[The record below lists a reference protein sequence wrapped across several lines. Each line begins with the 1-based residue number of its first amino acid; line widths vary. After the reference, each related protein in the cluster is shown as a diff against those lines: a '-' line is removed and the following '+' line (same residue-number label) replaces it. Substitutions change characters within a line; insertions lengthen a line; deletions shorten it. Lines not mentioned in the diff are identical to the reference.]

1 VTEASR
7 VQKLLVTQNDEI
19 NALRNRIAELEEEVR
34 QLRADMVPTDATF
47 LDFLSKH
54 QMKLLLG
61 IYSRPIADYSYL
73 DRITEQGD
81 RYNRYT
87 DINHEALRNRVSIW
101 KLRQKMREHGIE
113 IKTWRGIGYYLDDE
127 NKEKLRGLLN
137 TSAERVNKTGES

>member
-1 VTEASR
+1 MND
-7 VQKLLVTQNDEI
+7 LVRE
-19 NALRNRIAELEEEVR
+19 LRDRIAELEEEVR
-34 QLRADMVPTDATF
+34 QLREDMVPTDATF
-47 LDFLSKH
+47 LNFLSKN

-61 IYSRPIADYSYL
+61 IYSRPIADYAYL

-101 KLRQKMREHGIE
+101 KLRQKMREYGIE

-127 NKEKLRGLLN
+127 NKAKLKALMEK
-137 TSAERVNKTGES
+137 KDD

>member
-1 VTEASR
+1 MTEASR

>member
-1 VTEASR
+1 MND
-7 VQKLLVTQNDEI
+7 LVRE
-19 NALRNRIAELEEEVR
+19 LRDRIAELEEEVR
-34 QLRADMVPTDATF
+34 QLREDMVPTDATF
-47 LDFLSKH
+47 LNFLSKN

-61 IYSRPIADYSYL
+61 IYSRPVADYAYL

-101 KLRQKMREHGIE
+101 KLRQKMREYGIE

-127 NKEKLRGLLN
+127 NKAKLKALMEK
-137 TSAERVNKTGES
+137 K

>member
-1 VTEASR
+1 MTEASR

-34 QLRADMVPTDATF
+34 QLREDMAQTDATF
-47 LDFLSKH
+47 LHFLSKN
-54 QMKLLLG
+54 QMKLLMG
-61 IYSRPIADYSYL
+61 IYSRKIADYAYL

-101 KLRQKMREHGIE
+101 KLRQKMREYGIE
-113 IKTWRGIGYYLDDE
+113 IKTWRGIGYYLDDK
-127 NKEKLRGLLN
+127 NKDKLKQLMEKKDG
-137 TSAERVNKTGES
+137 

>member
-1 VTEASR
+1 MMQT
-7 VQKLLVTQNDEI
+7 VQQLHD
-19 NALRNRIAELEEEVR
+19 RIAELEEEIR
-34 QLRADMVPTDATF
+34 QLREDMVQTDATF
-47 LDFLSKH
+47 LRFLSKN

-61 IYSRPIADYSYL
+61 IYTRPVADYGYL

-101 KLRQKMREHGIE
+101 KLRKKMREYGIE

-127 NKEKLRGLLN
+127 NKAKLRGLLN
-137 TSAERVNKTGES
+137 TSAERV